1 MNGESLL
8 KEEPSCP
15 GTFQAAFQ
23 PCRAGPDMVLLPLL
37 PDGLDKKHVSPQ
49 SIRIISETRAEL
61 EGAGMA
67 KKITLTVNE
76 SLFSKIDQW
85 RSSFNLSKLF
95 QDAVSEAI
103 KAKEEFH
110 RMMSG
115 SEDIPRIVERLKAEK
130 RSWLDKAQCAGETDG
145 STWAGKAH
153 YKELVTVLAQLD
165 ALKASSPDTGTP
177 PEAEELCVE
186 AWIKRENVPDAD
198 SSGHSGTALAYRTGW
213 RTGVRGLWDMVKDQL
228 DD

>member
-1 MNGESLL
+1 
-8 KEEPSCP
+8 
-15 GTFQAAFQ
+15 
-23 PCRAGPDMVLLPLL
+23 
-37 PDGLDKKHVSPQ
+37 
-49 SIRIISETRAEL
+49 
-61 EGAGMA
+61 MA

-130 RSWLDKAQCAGETDG
+130 RSLLEKSQYEGEADG

-165 ALKASSPDTGTP
+165 TLKASGPDTSIP
-177 PEAEELCVE
+177 PKAEDLCVK
-186 AWIKRENVPDAD
+186 AWQQRENPPDTD
-198 SSGHSGTALAYRTGW
+198 SSGQSGTTQAYRTGW